1 MAATYLAQ
9 FVFLF
14 CIATRLT
21 VSYASPLDE
30 MRIRV
35 DQYKEKALSAP
46 GCGFWREVLRLRHQ
60 VLQSPSTNTTVV
72 TLVLKIKT
80 DC

>member
-46 GCGFWREVLRLRHQ
+46 GCGFWREVLRLHHQ
-60 VLQSPSTNTTVV
+60 VLQDIT
-72 TLVLKIKT
+72 
-80 DC
+80 